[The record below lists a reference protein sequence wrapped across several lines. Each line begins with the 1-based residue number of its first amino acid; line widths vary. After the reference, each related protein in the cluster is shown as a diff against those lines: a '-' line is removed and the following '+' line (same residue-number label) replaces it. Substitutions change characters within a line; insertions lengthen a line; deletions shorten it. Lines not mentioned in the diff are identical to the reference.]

1 MLQGERFVAGMVTLQ
16 RRMPTKTAQKTECRI
31 CGGEGN
37 LLYPGTIDKADA
49 ASMAPS
55 QHEGGRYGDL
65 YRCRDCG
72 TVIQPSLPGG
82 ESLHDLYRDMSDTA
96 YLDEDAGRRATGARL
111 LQMVGK
117 YKPQGRLLDIGC
129 GHGLLLDEARKLGYD
144 AMGLELSSA
153 NAGYARETLGLDV
166 REVGMEDF
174 TDEAGFDV
182 VILADVIEHLDDP
195 VSAIDHCRRLLAPG
209 GVLAIVTPDPSAR
222 LARLAGKRWWGFVPA
237 HTFLLPRLTLAE
249 LLSATG
255 LVISENTVQR
265 HTFAFSYWVG
275 GLADRGGPFALLRP
289 IAKSPLGKKMV
300 TLALGDEAVMLAH
313 RVEPAETPEPIMPD
327 RGGSTKVHVVLP
339 AYNAAKTLPLV
350 AQELPRGEADR
361 ALVVDDHGTDN
372 TEQVALEQGF
382 DVLRHPKNRGYGANQ
397 KTCYSRAAVDGA
409 DIVVMVHADNQ
420 YDPALLA
427 EMVKPIEEGRADC
440 VIGSRM
446 LDDRAIAGGMPRWK
460 WVGNKF
466 LTWCENTAFRRDY
479 SEYHT
484 GYRAFS
490 VDCLNRI
497 AFLRN
502 DDEFVFD
509 QEIFAQLTA
518 SGARVT
524 EIAIP
529 TRYFLEASSVSFRT
543 SVKYGLATLKVLW
556 RFRRDEKRRD
566 WPLLR
571 PPAARLRREDA
582 SGAPTRS

>member
-1 MLQGERFVAGMVTLQ
+1 
-16 RRMPTKTAQKTECRI
+16 
-31 CGGEGN
+31 
-37 LLYPGTIDKADA
+37 
-49 ASMAPS
+49 MAPS
-55 QHEGGRYGDL
+55 SHETGVYGDL

-72 TVIQPSLPGG
+72 TVIQPALPAGG
-82 ESLHDLYRDMSDTA
+82 DLHDLYRDMSDTA
-96 YLDEDAGRRATGARL
+96 YLDEENGRRATADRL
-111 LQMVGK
+111 LDMIGE
-117 YKPQGRLLDIGC
+117 YTPNGRLLDVGC
-129 GHGLLLDEARKLGYD
+129 GHGLLLDQAKKRGYD
-144 AMGLELSSA
+144 TMGLELSSA
-153 NAGYARETLGLDV
+153 NAAHARENLGLDV
-166 REVGMEDF
+166 REVGLEDF
-174 TDEAGFDV
+174 TDPQGFDV
-182 VILADVIEHLDDP
+182 VVLADVIEHLSDP
-195 VSAIDHCRRLLAPG
+195 VSAIDHCKRLVAPG
-209 GVLAIVTPDPSAR
+209 GVLCIVTPDPSAR
-222 LARLAGKRWWGFVPA
+222 LARLAGGRWWGFVPA

-255 LVISENTVQR
+255 LIISENRDLVR
-265 HTFAFSYWVG
+265 DFAFSYWIS

-289 IAKSPLGKKMV
+289 IAKSPLGRKMV
-300 TLALGDEAVMLAH
+300 SLPLGDEVVILAH
-313 RVEPAETPEPIMPD
+313 KVEESRSPRPLMTD
-327 RGGSTKVHVVLP
+327 RGGETKVHVVLP
-339 AYNAAKTLPLV
+339 AYNAAKTIPLV
-350 AQELPRGEADR
+350 AKEIPADKADR
-361 ALVVDDHGTDN
+361 GLVVDDHGPDN
-372 TEQVALEQGF
+372 TVEVALEEGF
-382 DVLRHPKNRGYGANQ
+382 DAIRHPKNRGYGANQ
-397 KTCYSRAAVDGA
+397 KTCYSRAALDGA

-420 YDPALLA
+420 YDPSLLA

-466 LTWCENTAFRRDY
+466 LTWCENTAFRRNY

-490 VDCLNRI
+490 VDCLDRI

-543 SVKYGLATLKVLW
+543 SVKYGLMTLKVLY
-556 RFRRDEKRRD
+556 RFRRDERKRD

-571 PPAARLRREDA
+571 PPAAKLRSERAGDTA
-582 SGAPTRS
+582 AKL

>member
-1 MLQGERFVAGMVTLQ
+1 MSPDTN
-16 RRMPTKTAQKTECRI
+16 KTIDCRI
-31 CGGEGN
+31 CGN
-37 LLYPGTIDKADA
+37 TADLAYPGTINVADA
-49 ASMAPS
+49 SAMAPS
-55 QHEGGRYGDL
+55 NHESGVYADL

-72 TVIQPSLPGG
+72 TVIQPSLPAGG
-82 ESLHDLYRDMSDTA
+82 DLHDLYRDMSDTA
-96 YLDEDAGRRATGARL
+96 YLDEEAGRRATADRL
-111 LQMVGK
+111 LDMIGQ
-117 YKPQGRLLDIGC
+117 YNPSGRLLDVGC
-129 GHGLLLDEARKLGYD
+129 GHGLLLDQAKKRGYD
-144 AMGLELSSA
+144 SMGLELSSA
-153 NAGYARETLGLDV
+153 NAAHARDSLGLDV
-166 REVGMEDF
+166 REVGLEDF
-174 TDEAGFDV
+174 HDDQGFDV
-182 VILADVIEHLDDP
+182 VVLADVIEHLTDP
-195 VSAIDHCRRLLAPG
+195 VSAIDHCKRLLAPN
-209 GVLAIVTPDPSAR
+209 GVLCIITPDPSAK
-222 LARLAGKRWWGFVPA
+222 LARLAGSRWWGLVPA

-255 LVISENTVQR
+255 LVISENRDLVR
-265 HTFAFSYWVG
+265 TFAFSYWIT
-275 GLADRGGPFALLRP
+275 GLADRGGPFAVLRP
-289 IAKSPLGKKMV
+289 IAKSPLGRKMV
-300 TLALGDEAVMLAH
+300 SLPLGDEVVILAH
-313 RVEPAETPEPIMPD
+313 RVEPTKSPNPLMSD
-327 RGGSTKVHVVLP
+327 RGTGTKVHVVLP

-350 AQELPRGEADR
+350 AEEIPADKADR
-361 ALVVDDHGTDN
+361 GLVVDDHGSDN
-372 TEQVALEQGF
+372 TFDVALAEGF

-420 YDPALLA
+420 YDPSLLA

-460 WVGNKF
+460 WIGNKF

-490 VDCLNRI
+490 VDCLNKI

-502 DDEFVFD
+502 DDDFVFD

-518 SGARVT
+518 SGARVV

-543 SVKYGLATLKVLW
+543 SVRYGLMTLKVLY
-556 RFRRDEKRRD
+556 RFRRDERKRD

-571 PPAARLRREDA
+571 PPAAKLRNERVTDSA
-582 SGAPTRS
+582 AGS